1 MRFGSPFYDLGS
13 LLCDPY
19 MNLSNHERDGLLSF
33 YYRLMK
39 LDLDWDTFQNIF
51 WEASAQRLMQV
62 LGAYGFL
69 GLEKGLE
76 AYLDHIPSGLR
87 NLHLAASQAA
97 SLPLL
102 QELSRR
108 CQKVIK

>member
-1 MRFGSPFYDLGS
+1 
-13 LLCDPY
+13 
-19 MNLSNHERDGLLSF
+19 
-33 YYRLMK
+33 
-39 LDLDWDTFQNIF
+39 
-51 WEASAQRLMQV
+51 MQV